1 MNRNTFLY
9 TLFFTCLLLCCQA
22 AAAANANTYTGAV
35 IETMNSGGYTY
46 VHIDTGKEKVWAAG
60 PAAVIKVGDKVTITR
75 QMPMANYHSNSL
87 NRNFAVLYFVGG
99 FNGEGVGAP
108 HSLKQAH
115 AGAGGQAQAGPVPN
129 IKKAEGGKSIAEILD
144 QQKQLANHRVRVRGK
159 VVKYNPNIMGRD
171 WIHIRDSS
179 TGQDLT
185 VTGKANVSVGNV
197 ILVDGKLVLNK
208 DFGYGYVYKI
218 MLEDARVTVEE

>member
-1 MNRNTFLY
+1 MNRNNLIY
-9 TLFFTCLLLCCQA
+9 LLFSTILWLCCQA
-22 AAAANANTYTGAV
+22 AAAADNNAYTGAV

-46 VHIDTGKEKVWAAG
+46 VRIDTGTEKVWAAG
-60 PAAVIKVGDKVTITR
+60 PTTDIKVGDKVTITR
-75 QMPMANYHSNSL
+75 QMPMTNYHSNSL
-87 NRNFAVLYFVGG
+87 NRDFGVLYFVGG
-99 FNGEGVGAP
+99 FTGQGVGSP
-108 HSLKQAH
+108 QNLAH
-115 AGAGGQAQAGPVPN
+115 AHASAGGQAEAGPVPN
-129 IKKAEGGKSIAEILD
+129 IRKAEGGKSIAEIIT
-144 QQKQLANHRVRVRGK
+144 QQKQLAEQRVKVRGK

-179 TGQDLT
+179 TGKDLT
-185 VTGKANVSVGNV
+185 VTGKADVKLGDV